1 MIFVV
6 NLQTLN
12 QKVAYRQHLSGHK
25 ILKKKG
31 CPFRYLQFICIFVP

>member
-6 NLQTLN
+6 NLQTLD
-12 QKVAYRQHLSGHK
+12 QKVTGRRHLSGHK